1 CQESGCRSG
10 QSSEL
15 GVHEQLHNGE
25 KKPYKCSECGKS
37 FSWSSSLLSHHRVHT
52 GERP

>member
-1 CQESGCRSG
+1 QDGGQRCG

-15 GVHEQLHNGE
+15 GVHEQLHDE
-25 KKPYKCSECGKS
+25 EKPYRCGECWKC
-37 FSWSSSLLSHHRVHT
+37 FSQSSTLICHQRTYT

>member
-1 CQESGCRSG
+1 

-15 GVHEQLHNGE
+15 GVHEQLHEGE

-37 FSWSSSLLSHHRVHT
+37 FSHSFNLIHHKMIHI
-52 GERP
+52 GEWPYRCFECGK